1 MTFNKEQRNSLR
13 ESLKYSKRGL
23 DLYVFDCNDN
33 IYLEEKGMKD
43 YKWLKSPLT
52 TDDIA
57 KGDVC
62 SKEKVETLIFNR
74 MGKFDEDDRMEFF
87 IETTTIETTNS
98 CQIWF
103 ISTMTLSGVLSL
115 LLICT
120 ILLVVY
126 LKR

>member
-1 MTFNKEQRNSLR
+1 MQ
-13 ESLKYSKRGL
+13 
-23 DLYVFDCNDN
+23 
-33 IYLEEKGMKD
+33 D

-74 MGKFDEDDRMEFF
+74 TGNFDEDNRMELF
-87 IETTTIETTNS
+87 IETTYPTALETTS
-98 CQIWF
+98 YCQIWF

>member
-33 IYLEEKGMKD
+33 IYFEEKGMQD

-87 IETTTIETTNS
+87 IETTCS
-98 CQIWF
+98 SQIWIGTSIFF
-103 ISTMTLSGVLSL
+103 IAVSSIL
-115 LLICT
+115 LLV
-120 ILLVVY
+120 LLFY
-126 LKR
+126 LRR

>member
-1 MTFNKEQRNSLR
+1 MQ
-13 ESLKYSKRGL
+13 
-23 DLYVFDCNDN
+23 
-33 IYLEEKGMKD
+33 D

-87 IETTTIETTNS
+87 IETTSS